1 MVHAEYQF
9 HLPVTPEEAFAVLGD
24 PSRDEEWQASVVRST
39 LLDAPARAG
48 SRYEITFHMFGRDLD
63 FVARI
68 TDYVEGVRSGYTT
81 ESGPF
86 SYTGGYTYTPA
97 AGGGTDVMWSFDVE
111 PGKFFGL
118 LPLSFMRW
126 VLVSQVEKDTRTL
139 RARLEEHLQETGR
152 G

>member
-1 MVHAEYQF
+1 M
-9 HLPVTPEEAFAVLGD
+9 
-24 PSRDEEWQASVVRST
+24 RST

-48 SRYEITFHMFGRDLD
+48 SRYQITFHMFGRDLD

-68 TDYVEGVRSGYTT
+68 TDFVEGERSGYTT

-97 AGGGTDVMWSFDVE
+97 SDGGTEILWSFDVE

-139 RARLEEHLQETGR
+139 RSRLEARLQDTGR
-152 G
+152 E

>member
-1 MVHAEYQF
+1 
-9 HLPVTPEEAFAVLGD
+9 
-24 PSRDEEWQASVVRST
+24 
-39 LLDAPARAG
+39 
-48 SRYEITFHMFGRDLD
+48 MFGRDLD

-68 TDYVEGVRSGYTT
+68 TDFDSGVRSGYTT

-86 SYTGGYTYTPA
+86 AYSGGYTYTPA
-97 AGGGTDVMWSFDVE
+97 VDGGTDLLWSFDVE

-126 VLVSQVEKDTRTL
+126 VLVSQVEKDTKTL
-139 RARLEEHLQETGR
+139 RDRLEAHFQDTGR